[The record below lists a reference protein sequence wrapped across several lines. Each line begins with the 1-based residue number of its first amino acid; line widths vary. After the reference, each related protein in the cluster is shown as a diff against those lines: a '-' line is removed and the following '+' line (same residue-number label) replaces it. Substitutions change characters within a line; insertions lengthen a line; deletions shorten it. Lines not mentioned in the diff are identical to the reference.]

1 MVCYLFSHFYFDC
14 STGTSTGND
23 LAGLYYTKGNE
34 IYDFWSAVVKPDA
47 VVADT
52 TARKLSFV
60 DGDAMWGWTR
70 DADELYIRDCYKEA
84 IRILDN
90 ADMAMI
96 EGTPGIG
103 KSLFIFYFIYTVVRQ
118 AKDNSQEIP
127 TFLIE
132 DRDGNGY
139 FLRVDDNG
147 NGIVH
152 KPTTETPDYLIT
164 DTKGRSNPSF
174 AKLYLHV
181 SSINNVNVKDVKK
194 LMDQRQPRAHKTRS
208 VIYLPG
214 FSLEEY
220 LEIDGG
226 KVDQVSMYVVLT
238 QSSVSFCDVCNVPV
252 YSVQGDMSF
261 YYDVFG
267 GSLRNLRSAAQLDQT
282 DPYPEEIY
290 DVVQAE
296 MTSFFGGCE
305 LAGISKATWD
315 KTAEALAK
323 KLQNPNEGSK
333 DSGAV
338 DPNTISRS
346 IIIHWTPS
354 GTATRGWLDLPA
366 TRFMRHLAG
375 HICNSANRDA
385 LSRLSAAIGPSG
397 MGWVHEHD
405 AHQFRLTH
413 LPEEPGI
420 TLWSL
425 QNKDAG
431 KLCLPIRRVVR
442 IRTVSDIERLEVGDY
457 GLPTVSN
464 FPLVDAVLKPHYL
477 FQDTVA
483 KGRHSSVARAPDIL
497 AALNTTDRGSVLLIN
512 TLATANFDNFKA
524 NGSAAMKPLSQW
536 KTRME
541 AHADDV
547 AVVTALSVTTA
558 SEASNSRKR
567 QRRDPAVEVQPNGK
581 KARSIK

>member
-34 IYDFWSAVVKPDA
+34 IYDFWSAVVKPNA

-52 TARKLSFV
+52 TAKKLSFG

-90 ADMAMI
+90 SDMAMI

-181 SSINNVNVKDVKK
+181 SGINNVNVKDVKK

-238 QSSVSFCDVCNVPV
+238 QSPVSYCNVCKVPV
-252 YSVQGDMSF
+252 YSAQGDMSF

-282 DPYPEEIY
+282 DPYPKEIY

-296 MTSFFGGCE
+296 MTSCFGGHK

-323 KLQNPNEGSK
+323 KLPRIQ
-333 DSGAV
+333 GAV

-346 IIIHWTPS
+346 IIIHWAPS

-375 HICNSANRDA
+375 HISAT
-385 LSRLSAAIGPSG
+385 P
-397 MGWVHEHD
+397 
-405 AHQFRLTH
+405 
-413 LPEEPGI
+413 PP
-420 TLWSL
+420 
-425 QNKDAG
+425 
-431 KLCLPIRRVVR
+431 
-442 IRTVSDIERLEVGDY
+442 
-457 GLPTVSN
+457 
-464 FPLVDAVLKPHYL
+464 
-477 FQDTVA
+477 
-483 KGRHSSVARAPDIL
+483 
-497 AALNTTDRGSVLLIN
+497 
-512 TLATANFDNFKA
+512 
-524 NGSAAMKPLSQW
+524 
-536 KTRME
+536 
-541 AHADDV
+541 
-547 AVVTALSVTTA
+547 
-558 SEASNSRKR
+558 
-567 QRRDPAVEVQPNGK
+567 
-581 KARSIK
+581 